1 MSGFETFRLNPMLE
15 AMLTFAGWSGGFSE
29 ADKEA
34 MERGLMTIRTA
45 MVQPVGATSQA
56 KARSR
61 SCVTDAEWDT
71 AVTNVLT
78 AAMCLW
84 LSGRLEEVECDG

>member
-1 MSGFETFRLNPMLE
+1 MCFETFRLNPMLE

-34 MERGLMTIRTA
+34 MSRGLATIRAA

-56 KARSR
+56 KGRSR
-61 SCVTDAEWDT
+61 SCVTDAEFDA
-71 AVTNVLT
+71 AVMSVL
-78 AAMCLW
+78 AGAMCMW
-84 LSGRLEEVECDG
+84 LSGKLEEVGCDG